1 MGIGKTI
8 KGYVAWEYE
17 RGSFHYDVMV
27 TLILLFIFLAPLWID
42 FKDKPIERQP
52 HQTRVVVL
60 PEEQGMQ
67 VYQIDAAEVRGTGD
81 AAVRESAQRV
91 IATISNA
98 EIEVVKCEPV
108 CKMGSGPCD
117 GQVRPIVAYKV
128 WARQ

>member
-1 MGIGKTI
+1 MSIGKTI
-8 KGYVAWEYE
+8 KGYLSWEYE

-60 PEEQGMQ
+60 PEEQGLQ

-91 IATISNA
+91 IASISNA
-98 EIEVVKCEPV
+98 EIEVVKWEAV
-108 CKMGSGPCD
+108 CKMGSGPC